1 MAYPPTPGACGQRR
15 GLSYTRTMEWDPD
28 KLQVD
33 TLLPND
39 PRIQID
45 TITADKIVAGE
56 FDWDKFDLLMGIS
69 S

>member
-1 MAYPPTPGACGQRR
+1 
-15 GLSYTRTMEWDPD
+15 MEWDPD